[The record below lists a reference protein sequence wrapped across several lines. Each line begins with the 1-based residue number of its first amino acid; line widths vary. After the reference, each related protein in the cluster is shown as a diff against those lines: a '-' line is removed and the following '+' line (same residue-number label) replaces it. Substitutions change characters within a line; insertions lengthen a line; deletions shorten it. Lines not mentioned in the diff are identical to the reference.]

1 MVLADFLFE
10 NLSSKKCSKLIL
22 GATSYYHPRN
32 VLGPVAAST
41 TTTCMHAL
49 STSGGL
55 SGRLP
60 GNRYS
65 RAQRKIP
72 LAEKSPGISIVEELL
87 AVRDNWCS
95 GWEFACYPTVAQSY
109 ILNLHSKNDHKIEL
123 RR

>member
-32 VLGPVAAST
+32 VGPVAAST

-72 LAEKSPGISIVEELL
+72 LAEKSPGSSIVEELFV
-87 AVRDNWCS
+87 VRDNWCS
-95 GWEFACYPTVAQSY
+95 WWWEFACYPTVDKATF
-109 ILNLHSKNDHKIEL
+109 
-123 RR
+123 

>member
-1 MVLADFLFE
+1 MVLAVFLFE
-10 NLSSKKCSKLIL
+10 DNSSKKCFKLIL

-32 VLGPVAAST
+32 EGPVAAST
-41 TTTCMHAL
+41 TTIICMHAL
-49 STSGGL
+49 STSAGGL

-72 LAEKSPGISIVEELL
+72 LAEELFV
-87 AVRDNWCS
+87 VRDDWCS
-95 GWEFACYPTVAQSY
+95 WCWEFACYPTVAQSY
-109 ILNLHSKNDHKIEL
+109 IVNLHSKNDHKLEQ